1 MGRRKDTGMT
11 IERKVS
17 SIESS
22 FKMENMQFDKEC
34 RVRVKG
40 ILSDKVTVA
49 EAIAELN
56 KKYGVSTVT
65 HERARV

>member
-65 HERARV
+65 NERSRV

>member
-1 MGRRKDTGMT
+1 MT

-17 SIESS
+17 SMESS

-40 ILSDKVTVA
+40 ILSDKITVA

-56 KKYGVSTVT
+56 KKYGVSTVM
-65 HERARV
+65 HERSRV